1 MRVAVE
7 PVNAEASN
15 GQRIQLDSC
24 ERPEA
29 YQRPDAYR
37 RLSPLGWNAGLLL
50 IVALL
55 AASFF
60 LVGYFTVYWRN
71 ADMDF
76 MVVYNVLLLND
87 GQPQFYFDHPAY
99 FTIQLV
105 KGWFRF
111 LHQLGLLDAWKL
123 SAIPSSSA
131 AAFDEAM
138 TSAVR
143 AGRLLSFWLAIAVV
157 LVFAVLMGR
166 VVRDWR
172 LAAIATFAF
181 ASSGALAM
189 QMRIM
194 RTELIAAPLVVFA
207 FLILV
212 LAARQAAN
220 GRPLVLALAAFLC
233 MLGLENKVHA
243 ILPIAA
249 LPLMI
254 LPFGSAAGTS
264 TSFWKQ
270 DPRRW
275 LAAAA
280 FTVTA
285 LTILW
290 ISLPLIRTGFDPI
303 AMAATL
309 PAKSLFSGRPGFYQA
324 GVLAWTAIGMVAF
337 SSVWKVSVA
346 ESVAAM
352 FALILG
358 ICAALLVLD
367 ISYHDA
373 NVVTVMN
380 PLERMSGFADLSPLS
395 GGGGGFFAMLG
406 LLALD
411 GARVLLRYTFVLSS
425 SPRPAVFLI
434 WFIVPGIVYAWRR
447 GERQAA
453 LQAAV
458 LMLSV
463 LGIDAVGMRRGLKD
477 EYFIFTD
484 PFIIIAGAVLLDRM
498 NALRFHRLAYPIGVI
513 LAALHVVVGQAEPI
527 KHAFARRGPEGICE
541 WRMQYLPLLQLPWCG
556 KA

>member
-1 MRVAVE
+1 MHVAVDL
-7 PVNAEASN
+7 VNAEASN
-15 GQRIQLDSC
+15 DQLFQPDC
-24 ERPEA
+24 GERPC
-29 YQRPDAYR
+29 AYR
-37 RLSPLGWNAGLLL
+37 RLSPFSWNAGLLL

-60 LVGYFTVYWRN
+60 LIGYFIVYWRN

-76 MVVYNVLLLND
+76 MVVYNVFLLND

-99 FTIQLV
+99 FTILLV
-105 KGWFRF
+105 KGWFWF
-111 LHQLGLLDAWKL
+111 LHQLGLLGALKL
-123 SAIPSSSA
+123 SAIPSSNA
-131 AAFDEAM
+131 EAFDEAM

-143 AGRLLSFWLAIAVV
+143 AGRLLSFGLAIVVV
-157 LVFAVLMGR
+157 LVFAVLMR
-166 VVRDWR
+166 RIVHDRR
-172 LAAIATFAF
+172 LAMIAAFAF

-212 LAARQAAN
+212 IAARQATN
-220 GRPLVLALAAFLC
+220 TRPLVLALAAFLC

-254 LPFGSAAGTS
+254 LPFGSAAGAS
-264 TSFWKQ
+264 TAFWKQ
-270 DPRRW
+270 DSRRW
-275 LAAAA
+275 VAAAA
-280 FTVTA
+280 FAVTA
-285 LTILW
+285 LMILW
-290 ISLPLIRTGFDPI
+290 VSWPLIRTGFDPGVMD
-303 AMAATL
+303 ANL
-309 PAKSLFSGRPGFYQA
+309 PSKSLLSGRPGLYQA
-324 GVLAWTAIGMVAF
+324 GVLAWTAIAMVAF
-337 SSVWKVSVA
+337 AAIWKVSFA
-346 ESVAAM
+346 ESLAGM
-352 FALILG
+352 FALVVG
-358 ICAALLVLD
+358 MCAALLMLD
-367 ISYHDA
+367 ISYYDA

-395 GGGGGFFAMLG
+395 GGGGVFAMLG
-406 LLALD
+406 LLVLD
-411 GARVLLRYTFVLSS
+411 GARVLLRYTFFLSS

-434 WFIVPGIVYAWRR
+434 WLVVPGIVYAWRR

-463 LGIDAVGMRRGLKD
+463 IAIDAVGMRRGLKD

-498 NALRFHRLAYPIGVI
+498 NTLRFHRLAFPIGVVLI
-513 LAALHVVVGQAEPI
+513 ALHIVVGQAEPV
-527 KHAFARRGPEGICE
+527 KHAFARKGPAGICD
-541 WRMQYLPLLQLPWCG
+541 WRMQYLPLLQLPMCG

>member
-7 PVNAEASN
+7 PVNAEAASVARF
-15 GQRIQLDSC
+15 QPDCC

-29 YQRPDAYR
+29 YQRPDAYK
-37 RLSPLGWNAGLLL
+37 RLSPFSWNAGLLL

-60 LVGYFTVYWRN
+60 LAGYLIVYWRN

-76 MVVYNVLLLND
+76 MVVYNALLLND

-99 FTIQLV
+99 FTILLV

-123 SAIPSSSA
+123 SAIPYSSA

-157 LVFAVLMGR
+157 LVFAVLMR
-166 VVRDWR
+166 RIVHDRR
-172 LAAIATFAF
+172 LAMIAAFAF

-212 LAARQAAN
+212 LAARQASN

-264 TSFWKQ
+264 APFWKQ

-275 LAAAA
+275 LAATA
-280 FTVTA
+280 FAVTA
-285 LTILW
+285 LMILW
-290 ISLPLIRTGFDPI
+290 VSLPLIRTGFDPS

-309 PAKSLFSGRPGFYQA
+309 PAKSLLSGRPGLYQA
-324 GVLAWTAIGMVAF
+324 GVLAWTVVAMVAF
-337 SSVWKVSVA
+337 STVWKVSFA
-346 ESVAAM
+346 ESVAGM
-352 FALILG
+352 FALVIG

-367 ISYHDA
+367 ISCYDA

-380 PLERMSGFADLSPLS
+380 PLERMSGFADLSPLP
-395 GGGGGFFAMLG
+395 GGGGLFAMLG

-434 WFIVPGIVYAWRR
+434 WLVVPGIVYAWRR
-447 GERQAA
+447 GEKQAA

-458 LMLSV
+458 LILSV
-463 LGIDAVGMRRGLKD
+463 IGIDAVGMRRGLKD

-498 NALRFHRLAYPIGVI
+498 NTLRSHRLAYPIGVVLI
-513 LAALHVVVGQAEPI
+513 ALHVVIGQAEPV
-527 KHAFARRGPEGICE
+527 KHAFARKGPEGICD

>member
-1 MRVAVE
+1 MSIVVE

-15 GQRIQLDSC
+15 RQRFQPDCC
-24 ERPEA
+24 E
-29 YQRPDAYR
+29 RPDAYK
-37 RLSPLGWNAGLLL
+37 RLSPLGWNAGLLF

-60 LVGYFTVYWRN
+60 LVGYFVVYWRN

-76 MVVYNVLLLND
+76 MVVYNVFLLND

-99 FTIQLV
+99 FTILLV
-105 KGWFRF
+105 KGWFQF

-123 SAIPSSSA
+123 SAIPHSSA

-143 AGRLLSFWLAIAVV
+143 AGRLLSFGLAIAVV
-157 LVFAVLMGR
+157 LVFAALMR
-166 VVRDWR
+166 RMVYDWR

-212 LAARQAAN
+212 LAARQATN
-220 GRPLVLALAAFLC
+220 GRPLVLALAALLC

-249 LPLMI
+249 LPMMI
-254 LPFGSAAGTS
+254 LPFGSAAGAS

-280 FTVTA
+280 VAMTT
-285 LTILW
+285 LLILW
-290 ISLPLIRTGFDPI
+290 LSLPLIRTGFDPV
-303 AMAATL
+303 AMAETL
-309 PAKSLFSGRPGFYQA
+309 PARSLFSGRPGLYQA
-324 GVLAWTAIGMVAF
+324 GILAWTAVAMVVF
-337 SSVWKVSVA
+337 SIVWKVSIA
-346 ESVAAM
+346 ESIAAM

-367 ISYHDA
+367 ISYYDA

-395 GGGGGFFAMLG
+395 GGGGFFAMLG

-411 GARVLLRYTFVLSS
+411 SARVLLRYTFVLSS

-498 NALRFHRLAYPIGVI
+498 NALRFHRLAYPIGII
-513 LAALHVVVGQAEPI
+513 LVALHVVVGQAEPI
-527 KHAFARRGPEGICE
+527 KHAFARRGAEGICE
-541 WRMQYLPLLQLPWCG
+541 WRSQYLPLLQLPWCG

>member
-1 MRVAVE
+1 MPVAVD

-15 GQRIQLDSC
+15 SQRFQPDC
-24 ERPEA
+24 GEG
-29 YQRPDAYR
+29 PDAYR
-37 RLSPLGWNAGLLL
+37 RLSPFSWNGGLLL

-60 LVGYFTVYWRN
+60 LVGYFIVYWRN

-76 MVVYNVLLLND
+76 MVVYNVFLLND

-99 FTIQLV
+99 FTILLV

-111 LHQLGLLDAWKL
+111 LHQLGLLDASKL

-143 AGRLLSFWLAIAVV
+143 AGRLLSFGLAIVVV
-157 LVFAVLMGR
+157 LVFAVLMR
-166 VVRDWR
+166 RIVHDRR
-172 LAAIATFAF
+172 LAMIAAFAF

-212 LAARQAAN
+212 IAARQATN
-220 GRPLVLALAAFLC
+220 TRPLVLALAAFLC
-233 MLGLENKVHA
+233 VLGLENKVHA

-264 TSFWKQ
+264 TAFWKQ

-280 FTVTA
+280 FAVTA
-285 LTILW
+285 LLILW
-290 ISLPLIRTGFDPI
+290 VSLPLIRTGFDPV
-303 AMAATL
+303 AMAAAL
-309 PAKSLFSGRPGFYQA
+309 PAKSLFSGRPGLYQA
-324 GVLAWTAIGMVAF
+324 GLLAWTAIAMMTF
-337 SSVWKVSVA
+337 SAASKVSVA
-346 ESVAAM
+346 ESLAAM
-352 FALILG
+352 FALVVG

-367 ISYHDA
+367 ISYFDA

-380 PLERMSGFADLSPLS
+380 PLERMLGFADLSPLS
-395 GGGGGFFAMLG
+395 GGGGGGGFFAMLG

-411 GARVLLRYTFVLSS
+411 GARVLLRYTFFLSS

-434 WFIVPGIVYAWRR
+434 WLVVPGIVYAWRR
-447 GERQAA
+447 GDRQAA

-458 LMLSV
+458 LMLV
-463 LGIDAVGMRRGLKD
+463 VIGIDTIGMRRGLKD

-484 PFIIIAGAVLLDRM
+484 PLIIIAGAVLLDRM
-498 NALRFHRLAYPIGVI
+498 DGLRFHRLAYPVGVLLI
-513 LAALHVVVGQAEPI
+513 ALHVVVGQAEPV
-527 KHAFARRGPEGICE
+527 KQAFARKGPEGICD

-556 KA
+556 KT

>member
-1 MRVAVE
+1 M
-7 PVNAEASN
+7 
-15 GQRIQLDSC
+15 GQRIRSDCS
-24 ERPEA
+24 ETPDA
-29 YQRPDAYR
+29 YQRLA
-37 RLSPLGWNAGLLL
+37 PLGWNAGLLF

-60 LVGYFTVYWRN
+60 LVGYFIVYWRN

-76 MVVYNVLLLND
+76 MVVYNVFLLND

-99 FTIQLV
+99 FTILLV

-123 SAIPSSSA
+123 SAIPNSSA

-138 TSAVR
+138 TGAVR

-157 LVFAVLMGR
+157 LVFAVLMR
-166 VVRDWR
+166 RIVHDWR
-172 LAAIATFAF
+172 LATIAVFAF

-212 LAARQAAN
+212 LAARQATN
-220 GRPLVLALAAFLC
+220 WRPLVLALAAFLC
-233 MLGLENKVHA
+233 VLGLENKVHA
-243 ILPIAA
+243 ILPISA

-254 LPFGSAAGTS
+254 LPFGSAAGAS
-264 TSFWKQ
+264 TPFWKQ

-280 FTVTA
+280 FAVSA

-290 ISLPLIRTGFDPI
+290 VSLPLIRTGFDPI

-309 PAKSLFSGRPGFYQA
+309 PAKSLFSGRSGLYQA
-324 GVLAWTAIGMVAF
+324 GILAWTAIAMVAF
-337 SSVWKVSVA
+337 SAIWKVSVA
-346 ESVAAM
+346 ESLAGM
-352 FALILG
+352 LSLLIG
-358 ICAALLVLD
+358 ICAALLMLD
-367 ISYHDA
+367 IAYHDE
-373 NVVTVMN
+373 NVVTVLN
-380 PLERMSGFADLSPLS
+380 PLERMLGFADLSPLPGS
-395 GGGGGFFAMLG
+395 GGGLFAMLG

-434 WFIVPGIVYAWRR
+434 WLIVPGIVYAWRR

-458 LMLSV
+458 LMLAV
-463 LGIDAVGMRRGLKD
+463 IGIDTIGMRRGLKD

-498 NALRFHRLAYPIGVI
+498 NGLRFHRLAFPIGAVLI
-513 LAALHVVVGQAEPI
+513 ALHVAVGQAEPI
-527 KHAFARRGPEGICE
+527 KHAFARKGPEGICE

-556 KA
+556 KT